1 MATSKDIV
9 KQALRGIGVLESGEE
24 PSSEELND
32 SYEIATQM
40 IEDWSNESLLIYGS
54 THESFA
60 INTVGAANN
69 YTIGTGATL
78 NTARPLRILN
88 LRDRDSSGYE
98 SDIKI
103 VGLNQWAGIS
113 NRNSV
118 ARPNYA
124 YYNPDYPNGT
134 LYLDSIPEAGH
145 TLKFVSYKQFTAFP
159 ALNTAVDYPPG
170 YERCIRLNLEIELAI
185 AFERPVNA
193 VTARLANSAKK
204 KIKRTNSRPLNMKV
218 DGGLHSRRSYYD
230 INSGPA

>member
-1 MATSKDIV
+1 MATSKDII
-9 KQALRGIGVLESGEE
+9 KQALRNIGVLESGEE

-40 IEDWSNESLLIYGS
+40 TEDWSNENLLIYGA
-54 THESFA
+54 THESFT
-60 INTVGAANN
+60 IDTVGAANN
-69 YTIGTGATL
+69 YTIGSGATL

-88 LRDRDSSGYE
+88 IRDRDSSGHE
-98 SDIKI
+98 TDIKL
-103 VGLNQWAGIS
+103 VGMNQWASIN

-124 YYNPDYPNGT
+124 YYNPTYPNGT

-145 TLKFVSYKQFTAFP
+145 FLKLVSYKEFTALP

-185 AFERPVNA
+185 AFERQVNP
-193 VTARLANSAKK
+193 VTARLANAAKK

-218 DGGLHSRRSYYD
+218 DAGLHSRRSSYD